1 MVDKKEGLPQ
11 QLKQLGI
18 VTTIPVILLVGPSF
32 GFLIGRWLDRKSHI
46 YPWFTIIFLTLGFIA
61 SAREIIRLL
70 KLIAKDDAQ
79 SK

>member
-1 MVDKKEGLPQ
+1 MVDKNSGLSQ

-18 VTTIPVILLVGPSF
+18 VTTIPIILLVGPSI
-32 GFLIGRWLDRKSHI
+32 GFFVGRWLDRKSHI

-70 KLIAKDDAQ
+70 KQISKEDAQ